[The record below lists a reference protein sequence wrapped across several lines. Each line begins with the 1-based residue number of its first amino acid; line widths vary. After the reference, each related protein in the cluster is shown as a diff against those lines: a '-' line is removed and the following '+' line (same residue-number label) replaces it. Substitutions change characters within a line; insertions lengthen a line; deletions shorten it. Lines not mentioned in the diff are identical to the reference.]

1 MSDDLSLAEQ
11 PHPMR
16 QHVWSRGF
24 RYWEWFFAA
33 ATAAVAALVW
43 NGADT
48 AGEGLAASAWIA
60 ALVLWYLALGRRL
73 ITTDLSRAEMD
84 GRLAHLYRLGV
95 LALFI
100 PLAVTE
106 RAAVPMLFPVVSH
119 LFWLVPLR
127 PTVPVVVA
135 LNFTPVLADAADG
148 RPLGEIL
155 WTVPVCVVTACA
167 SVAIGV
173 FIHRVIDQSV
183 DRYLLIEELKDRRAE
198 VERLSHE
205 AGVAAERRR
214 LAAELHDTVTQG
226 LSSIVMLAQA
236 SRTAAGGRPDEHLD
250 LIEQTARANLAE
262 ARAMVNALVPD
273 EAEAARAETLLAE
286 LAETAGASF
295 AVEGEPRG
303 LAPATAVMLMRATQ
317 EALRNVDK
325 HAAGARAGVRL
336 VYLEDGVAVSVADDG
351 PGFDPQSPSSGF
363 GLRGVRNRV
372 VGLGGTFAV
381 DSAPGRGATVRLE
394 VPA

>member
-1 MSDDLSLAEQ
+1 MSLTLEEVRRVRFRMARRGVTGYDVADVDNFIDKVEESFGQFENERDLLRREAQSAGGQ
-11 PHPMR
+11 
-16 QHVWSRGF
+16 GD
-24 RYWEWFFAA
+24 AA
-33 ATAAVAALVW
+33 PAA
-43 NGADT
+43 DPQ
-48 AGEGLAASAWIA
+48 ELAAKDSEIA
-60 ALVLWYLALGRRL
+60 NL
-73 ITTDLSRAEMD
+73 
-84 GRLAHLYRLGV
+84 
-95 LALFI
+95 
-100 PLAVTE
+100 
-106 RAAVPMLFPVVSH
+106 
-119 LFWLVPLR
+119 
-127 PTVPVVVA
+127 
-135 LNFTPVLADAADG
+135 
-148 RPLGEIL
+148 
-155 WTVPVCVVTACA
+155 
-167 SVAIGV
+167 
-173 FIHRVIDQSV
+173 
-183 DRYLLIEELKDRRAE
+183 RAE

-236 SRTAAGGRPDEHLD
+236 SRTAAGGRLDEHLD

-325 HAAGARAGVRL
+325 HAAGARVRVRL